1 MTHRCGGAACG
12 PLARVSP
19 CVSGSTGDV
28 LDYRCDF
35 NATFT
40 VGQTLVLGGV
50 RVGEEETVAS
60 ALRDILRVNAFMRAK
75 AMISRLL

>member
-1 MTHRCGGAACG
+1 
-12 PLARVSP
+12 
-19 CVSGSTGDV
+19 VSGSTGDV

-50 RVGEEETVAS
+50 SVREEDAVTS
-60 ALRDILRVNAFMRAK
+60 ALRDILRVCALVHFVVLHCLN
-75 AMISRLL
+75 